1 MRQTVTNASMDTL
14 PYPIVVIGYAYKC
27 VKNTSPASPVY
38 DFMASPSGGF
48 NLNSHNQVISFP
60 RVAKT
65 VFRIRRIPSSTANL
79 FKPGILVWS
88 AFSTGWFNLRAWNSC
103 MPMPLSLA
111 IKAIGEAGWSNIK
124 SCTSI
129 IQANR

>member
-79 FKPGILVWS
+79 FKPAFWSGAPFQPVGLISVLGIAVCPCHCHL
-88 AFSTGWFNLRAWNSC
+88 L
-103 MPMPLSLA
+103 
-111 IKAIGEAGWSNIK
+111 
-124 SCTSI
+124 
-129 IQANR
+129 